1 MFVFHTISSRRQN
14 LHSWM
19 IFAWACRLGTFL
31 FMRVLKDGQDKRFN
45 EARDNP
51 GKFFVFWSLQV
62 QNTALPLVNEF

>member
-1 MFVFHTISSRRQN
+1 
-14 LHSWM
+14 M

-62 QNTALPLVNEF
+62 QNTTLPLVNEF

>member
-1 MFVFHTISSRRQN
+1 
-14 LHSWM
+14 M

-51 GKFFVFWSLQV
+51 SKFFVFWSLQV
-62 QNTALPLVNEF
+62 ITTVLPFIALQCICQSNN

>member
-1 MFVFHTISSRRQN
+1 
-14 LHSWM
+14 M

-62 QNTALPLVNEF
+62 QNTAFHWSMNSNIML

>member
-1 MFVFHTISSRRQN
+1 
-14 LHSWM
+14 M

-51 GKFFVFWSLQV
+51 SKFFVFWSLQV
-62 QNTALPLVNEF
+62 ITTVLPLQ

>member
-1 MFVFHTISSRRQN
+1 
-14 LHSWM
+14 M

-51 GKFFVFWSLQV
+51 SKFFVFWSLQV
-62 QNTALPLVNEF
+62 ITTVLPFIALQCVCQSNN